1 MDHLRDLLEEA
12 STITSSTTGVR
23 YSNDD
28 DHEYDDTMPSFL
40 VFEPQEFVC
49 PPSIKI
55 AIFGADEK

>member
-28 DHEYDDTMPSFL
+28 DRKYDDTMPSFL
-40 VFEPQEFVC
+40 VFEPQ
-49 PPSIKI
+49 
-55 AIFGADEK
+55 